1 MSDLKSNRPL
11 SPHLQIYKLIPTM
24 LISIVHRITGS
35 AVYFGTPALV
45 LWFFAVS
52 EGKYTLGLWRSYTD
66 CGFFSIFL
74 FLYTWSAIHHMLG
87 GIRYLMWDS
96 SFLLEKKSFRY
107 NGKDQYY
114 CFNFHSVGNMDSEKY
129 LLMEK

>member
-45 LWFFAVS
+45 LWFFAVA
-52 EGKYTLGLWRSYTD
+52 EGKYTLELWRSYTD
-66 CGFFSIFL
+66 YGFFSVFL

-96 SFLLEKKSFRY
+96 SFLLEKKVSITLAKINIIASIFIVSAIWIVKNIY
-107 NGKDQYY
+107 
-114 CFNFHSVGNMDSEKY
+114 
-129 LLMEK
+129 

>member
-96 SFLLEKKSFRY
+96 SFLLEKKV
-107 NGKDQYY
+107 
-114 CFNFHSVGNMDSEKY
+114 SVTMAKINIIASIFIVSAIWIVKNIY
-129 LLMEK
+129 

>member
-45 LWFFAVS
+45 LWFFAVA

-96 SFLLEKKSFRY
+96 SFLLEKKVSITMAKINIIASIFIV
-107 NGKDQYY
+107 
-114 CFNFHSVGNMDSEKY
+114 SVIWIVKNIY
-129 LLMEK
+129 

>member
-45 LWFFAVS
+45 LWFCAVS

-96 SFLLEKKSFRY
+96 SFLLEKKV
-107 NGKDQYY
+107 
-114 CFNFHSVGNMDSEKY
+114 SVTMAKINIIASIFIVSAIWIVKNIY
-129 LLMEK
+129 